1 MPTDEEWT
9 ELRTKCT
16 WTWTKLNGV
25 NGYNV
30 TAPNG
35 NSIFLPAA
43 GDRLDTALANAGR
56 NGEYWSSSLSTD
68 YPHHAWHV
76 DFYSANVN
84 RFNTNRYYGYSVRP
98 VYELSELEKRIKEL
112 EEDSVF
118 EAGSGENSV
127 QQKGSNAVAFGVN
140 STAFGTSTTN
150 AKDRGITEESTSEEI
165 IQEWAASDP
174 EDQKF
179 ALTLGEGS
187 HIEGNNCLALGK
199 NSHAEGNGTVAG
211 NNSSH
216 AEGTGAKAIGK
227 YAHAEG
233 LETIAEGNGS
243 HTEGKET
250 HTSGNTSD
258 YSHAEGDNTAV
269 EVRAGHAEGY
279 KSIAARSGYSENTLT
294 PHAQGTG
301 TSGWVNGIS
310 HAEGNATIAQGLG
323 AHAEGEKTF
332 ANGRTAHAE
341 GLETV
346 ASGNY
351 ASHAEGEATIA
362 SGEDSH
368 AEGFK
373 TKAAALASHAEGNR
387 TVINEG
393 GRSHTEGY
401 GTYAKGVGA
410 HSEGIN
416 GYYIVLQ
423 RNGSS
428 GNVYNI
434 KQIEG
439 MTPADALAA
448 GKYPKVGDLN
458 AEDSKTV
465 KSVDT
470 TNHTITM
477 SGNWGGNNKWSRL
490 YFIINDIEDT
500 SLRENDGA
508 LGFAAHAEGVH
519 TKANGFGSHTEGE
532 MTVANGDTSH
542 AEGWR
547 TKTENQCEHAQG
559 QYNVSHKASGTF
571 GDAGNTIHSV
581 GIGNRTDNYGNGDN
595 KNAFEIMQNGDAYL
609 LGVGNY
615 DGTNPGEATPIN
627 QLIGQGGGSTLKITG
642 TYNDNDNEF
651 ICTSGHSIDNIKD
664 ALLAGTL
671 VVVDATNSDNQRY
684 ITSDISVLNDGGIWY
699 AHSRTFAN
707 GLIDSW
713 VVQS

>member
-1 MPTDEEWT
+1 MELNNNIYYSDLDFTPIPENKEIEPNVGGDYSSAVGMGTKTISDSEVAAGKFNATQEEPKVILSVGIGKSKEERENAIT
-9 ELRTKCT
+9 ILE
-16 WTWTKLNGV
+16 NGEV
-25 NGYNV
+25 YVKGLGGYDGTN
-30 TAPNG
+30 
-35 NSIFLPAA
+35 LPASSIQDIIGEEVA
-43 GDRLDTALANAGR
+43 ETVPLEPGDA
-56 NGEYWSSSLSTD
+56 
-68 YPHHAWHV
+68 
-76 DFYSANVN
+76 
-84 RFNTNRYYGYSVRP
+84 
-98 VYELSELEKRIKEL
+98 
-112 EEDSVF
+112 
-118 EAGSGENSV
+118 ENSLV
-127 QQKGSNAVAFGVN
+127 QEGSNAVAFGVN
-140 STAFGTSTTN
+140 STAFGTSSTD
-150 AKDRGITEESTSEEI
+150 AKDRGITEESTLEDI
-165 IQEWAASDP
+165 ITEWAASDP

-428 GNVYNI
+428 ENVYNI

-595 KNAFEIMQNGDAYL
+595 KNAFEIMQNGDIYVFGLGDYIGTTIENCLTLQDILRPIRIEADEQNMITSEQLAAAANAFDSGRTVL
-609 LGVGNY
+609 LITLSGDKEIMLG
-615 DGTNPGEATPIN
+615 IN
-627 QLIGQGGGSTLKITG
+627 GSTIYGKTL
-642 TYNDNDNEF
+642 EF
-651 ICTSGHSIDNIKD
+651 IC
-664 ALLAGTL
+664 
-671 VVVDATNSDNQRY
+671 
-684 ITSDISVLNDGGIWY
+684 
-699 AHSRTFAN
+699 
-707 GLIDSW
+707 
-713 VVQS
+713 